1 MWIDAV
7 RERHCSSVRVSQERF
22 GSQPMQKPKGS
33 WSRTTDDPKSAVDQD
48 IRYGHGLLSQESAE
62 WPPYFVVASPTAFK
76 AARKYLT
83 REPEA
88 YEHVRWLDWNHLQEI
103 TDRVPDGVELIVG
116 IGGGIALDASK
127 YVALKTGLPLVL
139 VPTIVST
146 GAIIHSMFAK
156 WDGHKIVGP
165 STSWPWLDFDHA
177 VVDYDLVLGAPYY
190 LNTAGLGDVLCGY
203 AAIAEW
209 RRNSRMGVS
218 PPFDSAAVAKT
229 AQHHRDVV
237 MGFPRTLGAE
247 GELTPDSVRFILTA
261 IQERD
266 DKGLIHPAAPAADHL
281 FWLGAEEINE
291 KGWIHGE
298 FVALSAVVIAWHCE
312 ESPEMLLEWLDTC
325 KVRRL
330 PSEIGLSRGEL
341 LRACEYAPA
350 YLSDEANGRDVPSI
364 VRLEPIA
371 GARFDALWEFLET
384 A

>member
-1 MWIDAV
+1 
-7 RERHCSSVRVSQERF
+7 
-22 GSQPMQKPKGS
+22 MQKPRGS
-33 WSRTTDDPKSAVDQD
+33 WGNTTERARSAGDHD
-48 IRYGHGLLSQESAE
+48 LRYGHGLLSQESAE
-62 WPPYFVVASPTAFK
+62 WPPYFAVTSPTAYK
-76 AARKYLT
+76 AARKFMT

-88 YEHVRWLDWNHLQEI
+88 YEHARWLDWAHLQEI
-103 TDRVPDGVELIVG
+103 TDQVPDGVELIVG

-139 VPTIVST
+139 VPTIVSS

-156 WDGHKIVGP
+156 WDGHKTVGP
-165 STSWPWLDFDHA
+165 GSSWPWLDFDHA

-209 RRNSRMGVS
+209 RRNSRIGVG
-218 PPFDSAAVAKT
+218 PTFDSAAVAKT
-229 AQHHRDVV
+229 VQHHHDIVT
-237 MGFPRTLGAE
+237 GFPPTLGAE

-261 IQERD
+261 IQEREY
-266 DKGLIHPAAPAADHL
+266 KGLKNPAAPAADHS
-281 FWLGAEEINE
+281 FWLGAEETNE
-291 KGWIHGE
+291 KTWIHGE

-312 ESPEMLLEWLDTC
+312 ENPETLVKWLDTC

-350 YLSDEANGRDVPSI
+350 FLSDEANGRDVPSI
-364 VRLEPIA
+364 VRTSPIT